1 MILTAAYARVNEDM
15 DMDLKKLAATLIPDK
30 ALPAP
35 EEYESVYPQRE
46 LEKGAEVTRLAPS
59 PTGFIH
65 LGNLYSALADERA
78 AHTSGGIFYLR
89 IEDTDEKRKVDGA
102 VESVIR
108 SLKYFGIKFDEGAE
122 IDSPLNNYGPYYQ
135 RQRAE
140 IYRSFAK
147 RLIEEGLAYP
157 CFCTA
162 EELDAVREKQTEN
175 KQTTGYYG
183 AYAKCR
189 SLSEEEIY
197 NNLKAGKPFVIRLKS
212 QGSIENKFTFRDAIK
227 GDITVTENDQDV
239 VILKS
244 DGIPTYH
251 FAHAIDDHFM
261 RTTLVIRGEEW
272 LSSLPVHLELHKVLG
287 FKPPRYAHT
296 CSLMKMDGET
306 KRKLSKRKDPE
317 LSLDYY
323 RKAGYFP
330 LAVVKYLMT
339 VLNSNFEE
347 WSLKNPDGDYRDFKF
362 KIDKMGKSGALF
374 DLEKLCDVSKTEIA
388 KLSAEECF
396 DFLKGWVDEFGT
408 DGDKKHFEDKEY
420 IIKILNLIMGVGGK
434 KRRKDIERAEQG
446 VRLMDYFFDDTFAH
460 TDKFRKYGGEKDY
473 STVKSMLEG
482 FAAVYDPVD
491 DNSVWFSKLKA
502 VAGAAGFASEM
513 SEWKANPQNYK
524 GSVSDAAE
532 ILRIAI
538 TGKANSPDLCTI
550 MGILGRERCLERLDA
565 DMCIMK
571 NLAQAKNSDI

>member
-1 MILTAAYARVNEDM
+1 MN
-15 DMDLKKLAATLIPDK
+15 LKELAKRLIPDEN
-30 ALPAP
+30 LLEP
-35 EEYESVYPQRE
+35 EEYESIYPQRE
-46 LEKGAEVTRLAPS
+46 LPKGAQVTRLAPS

-65 LGNLYSALADERA
+65 LGNLYSALADERC
-78 AHTSGGIFYLR
+78 AHTTGGIFYLR
-89 IEDTDEKRKVDGA
+89 IEDTDEKRKVEGA

-122 IDSPLNNYGPYYQ
+122 IESPLNKYGPYYQ
-135 RQRAE
+135 RARAQ
-140 IYRSFAK
+140 IYRSFVK
-147 RLIEEGLAYP
+147 RLIEQGLAYP

-162 EELDAVREKQTEN
+162 EELDEVREKQTQSKE
-175 KQTTGYYG
+175 TTGYYG
-183 AYAKCR
+183 VYAKCR
-189 SLSEEEIY
+189 NLSEQEIY
-197 NNLKAGKPFVIRLKS
+197 KNLDEKKPFVIRLKS
-212 QGSIENKFTFRDAIK
+212 SGNIENKITFRDAIK

-272 LSSLPVHLELHKVLG
+272 LSSLPIHIELHKVLG
-287 FKPPRYAHT
+287 FKQPTYAHT

-347 WSLKNPDGDYRDFKF
+347 WTLKNPDGDYRDFKF

-374 DLEKLCDVSKTEIA
+374 DLDKLNDVSKTEIS
-388 KLSAEECF
+388 KLSPEACY
-396 DFLKGWVDEFGT
+396 DFLKEWVDEFGADADRT
-408 DGDKKHFEDKEY
+408 HFKDREY
-420 IIKILNLIMGVGGK
+420 ILKILNLIMGTGGK

-446 VRLMDYFFDDTFAH
+446 VRLLDYFFDDTFEPEYAYRF
-460 TDKFRKYGGEKDY
+460 DGQ
-473 STVKSMLEG
+473 TVAAVLDG
-482 FAAVYDPVD
+482 FAKVYDAAD
-491 DNSVWFSKLKA
+491 DNPTWFSKLKEVAKA
-502 VAGAAGFASEM
+502 VGFAAEM
-513 SEWKANPQNYK
+513 SEYKANPTAFK

-532 ILRIAI
+532 ILRIAVV
-538 TGKANSPDLCTI
+538 GSPNSPDLCTI
-550 MGILGRERCLERLDA
+550 MGILGKERALKRLTDA
-565 DMCIMK
+565 KKYI
-571 NLAQAKNSDI
+571 

>member
-1 MILTAAYARVNEDM
+1 MN
-15 DMDLKKLAATLIPDK
+15 MDLKKLASRLIPDK
-30 ALPAP
+30 NLLPP
-35 EEYESVYPQRE
+35 EEYEKIYPERDID
-46 LEKGAEVTRLAPS
+46 KGAEVTRLAPS

-89 IEDTDEKRKVDGA
+89 IEDTDEKRKVEGA

-108 SLKYFGIKFDEGAE
+108 SLKYFGLKFDEGAE
-122 IDSPLNNYGPYYQ
+122 IDSPLNKYGPYYQ

-140 IYRSFAK
+140 IYRSFVK
-147 RLIEEGLAYP
+147 KLIEEGLAYP

-189 SLSEEEIY
+189 NLSEEQIY
-197 NNLKAGKPFVIRLKS
+197 KNLDEKKPFVIRLKS

-272 LSSLPVHLELHKVLG
+272 LSSLPIHLELHKVLG

-323 RKAGYFP
+323 RKAGYYP

-347 WSLKNPDGDYRDFKF
+347 WSLKNPDADYRDFKF

-374 DLEKLCDVSKTEIA
+374 DLEKLCDVSKTEIS
-388 KLSAEECF
+388 KLSAEECYG
-396 DFLKGWVDEFGT
+396 FLNSWVEEFGT
-408 DGDKKHFEDKEY
+408 DTDKARFKDKEY
-420 IIKILNLIMGVGGK
+420 LVKILNLIMGTGGK

-446 VRLMDYFFDDTFAH
+446 VRLIEYFFDDLCNH
-460 TDKFRKYGGEKDY
+460 YDKFRFDDK
-473 STVKSMLEG
+473 TVTAVLEG
-482 FAAVYDPVD
+482 FAKVYDPAD
-491 DNSVWFSKLKA
+491 DNSAWFAKLKA
-502 VAGAAGFASEM
+502 VASNAGFAAEM
-513 SEWKANPQNYK
+513 SEWKAHPENYK

-550 MGILGRERCLERLDA
+550 MGILGKERCLKRLNSEN
-565 DMCIMK
+565 CISLNK
-571 NLAQAKNSDI
+571 AQTE

>member
-1 MILTAAYARVNEDM
+1 M
-15 DMDLKKLAATLIPDK
+15 DMNLKKLASRLIPDK
-30 ALPAP
+30 NLLPP
-35 EEYESVYPQRE
+35 EEYEKIYPERDID
-46 LEKGAEVTRLAPS
+46 KGAEVTRLAPS

-89 IEDTDEKRKVDGA
+89 IEDTDEKRKVEGA

-108 SLKYFGIKFDEGAE
+108 SLKYFGLKFDEGAE
-122 IDSPLNNYGPYYQ
+122 IDSPLNKYGPYYQ

-140 IYRSFAK
+140 IYRSFVK
-147 RLIEEGLAYP
+147 KLIEEGLAYP

-189 SLSEEEIY
+189 NLSEEQIY
-197 NNLKAGKPFVIRLKS
+197 KNLEDKKPFVVRLKS
-212 QGSIENKFTFRDAIK
+212 QGSIENKYTFRDAIK

-272 LSSLPVHLELHKVLG
+272 LSSLPIHLELHKVLG

-323 RKAGYFP
+323 RKAGYYP

-347 WSLKNPDGDYRDFKF
+347 WSLKNPDADYRDFKF

-374 DLEKLCDVSKTEIA
+374 DLEKLCDVSKTEIS
-388 KLSAEECF
+388 KLSAEECYG
-396 DFLKGWVDEFGT
+396 FLNSWVEEFGT
-408 DGDKKHFEDKEY
+408 DTDKARFKDKEY
-420 IIKILNLIMGVGGK
+420 LVKILNLIMGTGGK

-446 VRLMDYFFDDTFAH
+446 VRLIEYFFDDLCNH
-460 TDKFRKYGGEKDY
+460 YDKFRFDDK
-473 STVKSMLEG
+473 TVTAVLEG
-482 FAAVYDPVD
+482 FAKVYDPAD
-491 DNSVWFSKLKA
+491 DNSAWFAKLKA
-502 VAGAAGFASEM
+502 VASNAGFAAEM
-513 SEWKANPQNYK
+513 SEWKAHPENYK

-550 MGILGRERCLERLDA
+550 MGILGKERCLKRLNSEN
-565 DMCIMK
+565 CISLNK
-571 NLAQAKNSDI
+571 AQTE

>member
-1 MILTAAYARVNEDM
+1 
-15 DMDLKKLAATLIPDK
+15 MDLKKLASRLIPDNDL
-30 ALPAP
+30 LPP
-35 EEYESVYPQRE
+35 EEYEKIYPERE
-46 LEKGAEVTRLAPS
+46 VAKGAEVTRLAPS

-78 AHTSGGIFYLR
+78 AHTSGGVFYLR

-122 IDSPLNNYGPYYQ
+122 INSPLNKYGPYYQ
-135 RQRAE
+135 RQRE
-140 IYRSFAK
+140 KIYKSFVK
-147 RLIEEGLAYP
+147 KLIEEGLAYP

-183 AYAKCR
+183 VYAKCR
-189 SLSEEEIY
+189 NLSEEEIY
-197 NNLKAGKPFVIRLKS
+197 NNLDAGKPFVIRLKS

-272 LSSLPVHLELHKVLG
+272 LSSLPIHLELHKALG

-347 WSLKNPDGDYRDFKF
+347 WTLKNPDGDYKDFKF

-374 DLEKLCDVSKTEIA
+374 DLEKLCDVSKTEIS
-388 KLSAEECF
+388 KLSAEECY
-396 DFLKGWVDEFGT
+396 DFLNGWVEEFGT
-408 DGDKKHFEDKEY
+408 DTDKAHFKDKDY

-446 VRLMDYFFDDTFAH
+446 VRLIDYFFDDTFAH
-460 TDKFRKYGGEKDY
+460 TDKFKKYNGDKFNYE
-473 STVKSMLEG
+473 TVKYVLEG
-482 FAAVYDPVD
+482 FAKVYDPAD
-491 DNSVWFSKLKA
+491 DNSAWFNKLKT
-502 VAGAAGFASEM
+502 VAAEAGFASDM
-513 SEWKANPQNYK
+513 SDWKAHPENYK

-550 MGILGRERCLERLDA
+550 MGILGKERTLERLNA
-565 DMCIMK
+565 DLSIMR
-571 NLAQAKNSDI
+571 NMAQAKSN

>member
-1 MILTAAYARVNEDM
+1 
-15 DMDLKKLAATLIPDK
+15 MDLKKLARALIPDENL
-30 ALPAP
+30 LPP
-35 EEYESVYPQRE
+35 ESYEEVYPPRKA
-46 LEKGAEVTRLAPS
+46 EKGAEITRLAPS

-78 AHTSGGIFYLR
+78 AHTTGGVFYLR
-89 IEDTDEKRKVDGA
+89 IEDTDEKRKVEGA

-122 IDSPLNNYGPYYQ
+122 IDSPLNKYGPYYQ
-135 RQRAE
+135 RQRAD

-147 RLIEEGLAYP
+147 KLIEEGLAYP
-157 CFCTA
+157 CFCSA
-162 EELDAVREKQTEN
+162 EELDAVREKQTAN
-175 KQTTGYYG
+175 KETTGYYG

-189 SLSEEEIY
+189 NLSEKEIY
-197 NNLKAGKPFVIRLKS
+197 NFLAQGKPFVIRLKS

-296 CSLMKMDGET
+296 CSLMKMDGAT

-323 RKAGYFP
+323 RKAGYYP

-347 WSLKNPDGDYRDFKF
+347 WTLKNPEGDYRDFKF

-374 DLEKLCDVSKTEIA
+374 DLEKLCDVSKTEISR
-388 KLSAEECF
+388 LSAEDCF
-396 DFLKGWVDEFGT
+396 DFLNGWIEEFGFES
-408 DGDKKHFEDKEY
+408 DKKHFENKEY
-420 IIKILNLIMGVGGK
+420 IIKILNLIMGIGGK

-446 VRLMDYFFDDTFAH
+446 VRLLDYFFDDTFTH
-460 TDKFRKYGGEKDY
+460 TDVFKTYRGDKSAE
-473 STVKSMLEG
+473 TVKAVLEG
-482 FAAVYDPVD
+482 FAKVYDPAD
-491 DNSVWFSKLKA
+491 DNSQWFAKLKA
-502 VAGAAGFASEM
+502 VASAAGFAGETSD
-513 SEWKANPQNYK
+513 WKAHPENYK

-532 ILRIAI
+532 ILRIAL

-550 MGILGRERCLERLDA
+550 MGILGKERCLERLSVEKCFA
-565 DMCIMK
+565 RNAAAAEK
-571 NLAQAKNSDI
+571 N

>member
-1 MILTAAYARVNEDM
+1 
-15 DMDLKKLAATLIPDK
+15 MDLKKLALSLIPDSD
-30 ALPAP
+30 LLNP
-35 EEYESVYPQRE
+35 EEYEDVFPPRV

-65 LGNLYSALADERA
+65 LGNLYSALADERC
-78 AHTSGGIFYLR
+78 AHTTGGVFYLR
-89 IEDTDEKRKVDGA
+89 IEDTDEKRKVEGA

-108 SLKYFGIKFDEGAE
+108 SLNYFGIKFDEGAE
-122 IDSPLNNYGPYYQ
+122 IESPLNKYGPYYQ
-135 RQRAE
+135 RQRAK
-140 IYRSFAK
+140 IYRAFVK
-147 RLIEEGLAYP
+147 KLIEEGLAYP
-157 CFCTA
+157 CFCSA
-162 EELDAVREKQTEN
+162 EELDEVRAKQTEN

-189 SLSEEEIY
+189 NLSEDEIY
-197 NNLKAGKPFVIRLKS
+197 KNLKAGKPFVIRLKS

-296 CSLMKMDGET
+296 SSLMKMDGGT

-323 RKAGYFP
+323 RKAGYEP
-330 LAVVKYLMT
+330 RAVVKYLMT

-347 WSLKNPDGDYRDFKF
+347 WSLKNPDADYRDFKF

-374 DLEKLCDVSKTEIA
+374 DLEKLCDVSKTEIS
-388 KLSAEECF
+388 KLSAEECYG
-396 DFLKGWVDEFGT
+396 FLNGWVQEFGT
-408 DGDKKHFEDKEY
+408 EKDKAHFKDKDY
-420 IIKILNLIMGVGGK
+420 IIKILTLIMGVGGK

-446 VRLMDYFFDDTFAH
+446 VRMIDYFFDDTFAPEYNYRFG
-460 TDKFRKYGGEKDY
+460 KE
-473 STVKSMLEG
+473 TVNVVLEN
-482 FAAVYDPVD
+482 FAKVYDPSD
-491 DNSVWFSKLKA
+491 DNSVWFTKLKG
-502 VAGAAGFASEM
+502 VAPLVGFAAETSEY
-513 SEWKANPQNYK
+513 KANPEKFK
-524 GSVSDAAE
+524 GNVSDAAE

-538 TGKANSPDLCTI
+538 TGSPNSPDLCTI
-550 MGILGRERCLERLDA
+550 MGILGKTRSLARL
-565 DMCIMK
+565 
-571 NLAQAKNSDI
+571 NSAKL

>member
-1 MILTAAYARVNEDM
+1 M
-15 DMDLKKLAATLIPDK
+15 
-30 ALPAP
+30 
-35 EEYESVYPQRE
+35 
-46 LEKGAEVTRLAPS
+46 
-59 PTGFIH
+59 
-65 LGNLYSALADERA
+65 
-78 AHTSGGIFYLR
+78 
-89 IEDTDEKRKVDGA
+89 
-102 VESVIR
+102 
-108 SLKYFGIKFDEGAE
+108 
-122 IDSPLNNYGPYYQ
+122 
-135 RQRAE
+135 
-140 IYRSFAK
+140 
-147 RLIEEGLAYP
+147 
-157 CFCTA
+157 
-162 EELDAVREKQTEN
+162 REKQTAN
-175 KQTTGYYG
+175 KETTGYYG

-189 SLSEEEIY
+189 NLSEKEIY
-197 NNLKAGKPFVIRLKS
+197 NFLAQGKPFVIRLKS

-296 CSLMKMDGET
+296 CSLMKMDGAT

-323 RKAGYFP
+323 RKAGYYP

-347 WSLKNPDGDYRDFKF
+347 WTLKNPEGDYRDFKF

-374 DLEKLCDVSKTEIA
+374 DLEKLCDVSKTEISR
-388 KLSAEECF
+388 LSAEDCF
-396 DFLKGWVDEFGT
+396 DFLNGWVEEFGFES
-408 DGDKKHFEDKEY
+408 DKKHFKNKEY
-420 IIKILNLIMGVGGK
+420 IIKILNLIMGIGGK

-446 VRLMDYFFDDTFAH
+446 VRLLDYFFDDTFTH
-460 TDKFRKYGGEKDY
+460 TDVFKTYRGDKSAE
-473 STVKSMLEG
+473 TVKAVLEG
-482 FAAVYDPVD
+482 FAKVYDPAD
-491 DNSVWFSKLKA
+491 DNSQWFAKLKA
-502 VAGAAGFASEM
+502 VASAAGFAGETSD
-513 SEWKANPQNYK
+513 WKAHPENYK

-532 ILRIAI
+532 ILRIAL

-550 MGILGRERCLERLDA
+550 MGILGKERCLERLSVEKCFA
-565 DMCIMK
+565 RNAAAAEK
-571 NLAQAKNSDI
+571 N

>member
-1 MILTAAYARVNEDM
+1 
-15 DMDLKKLAATLIPDK
+15 MDLIKLASALIPDSDLK
-30 ALPAP
+30 DPLYYEEIFPARN
-35 EEYESVYPQRE
+35 V
-46 LEKGAEVTRLAPS
+46 LKGAEVTRLAPS

-78 AHTSGGIFYLR
+78 AHTSGGVFYLR

-122 IDSPLNNYGPYYQ
+122 IDSPLNVYGPYYQ
-135 RQRAE
+135 RQRAK
-140 IYRSFAK
+140 IYRAFVK
-147 RLIEEGLAYP
+147 RLLEQGLAYP
-157 CFCTA
+157 CFCAA
-162 EELDAVREKQTEN
+162 EELDEVRAKQTEN
-175 KQTTGYYG
+175 KETTGYYG
-183 AYAKCR
+183 KYAKCR
-189 SLSEEEIY
+189 NLSEEEIY
-197 NNLKAGKPFVIRLKS
+197 AKLKSGAPFVIRLKS
-212 QGSIENKFTFRDAIK
+212 QGDIENKFTFKDAIK
-227 GDITVTENDQDV
+227 GDITVTENNQDV

-347 WSLKNPDGDYRDFKF
+347 WLLKNPDGDYRDFKF

-374 DLEKLCDVSKTEIA
+374 DLDKLNDVSKNEISR
-388 KLSAEECF
+388 LSVEECF
-396 DFLKGWVDEFGT
+396 GFLKEWVDGFGT
-408 DGDKKHFEDKEY
+408 QADKAHFENKEY
-420 IIKILNLIMGVGGK
+420 IVKILNLIMGTSGK

-446 VRLMDYFFDDTFAH
+446 VRLFDYFFDDTFAPVYSYH
-460 TDKFRKYGGEKDY
+460 FDKD
-473 STVKSMLEG
+473 TVNGVLNSFAQVYNPADDNQTWFAKVKTVASSVG
-482 FAAVYDPVD
+482 FAAET
-491 DNSVWFSKLKA
+491 
-502 VAGAAGFASEM
+502 SEY
-513 SEWKANPQNYK
+513 KANPEKFK

-532 ILRIAI
+532 ILRIAV
-538 TGKANSPDLCTI
+538 TGSPNSPDLCTI
-550 MGILGRERCLERLDA
+550 MGILGKERSVARL
-565 DMCIMK
+565 
-571 NLAQAKNSDI
+571 LGGRL